1 VRADPSPHSRR
12 LARRRAVRA
21 TLLPLIAAAAAMGLV
36 ACAAT
41 SQAAPA
47 AVDVPSPMPS
57 VSTATP
63 GTASP
68 EPVAPVDLAT
78 CVQVNPPLS
87 PMPQAGAMPGGSIMR
102 QIQQRGYLLA
112 GVDQDEYD
120 LDFRNPSSGTLAPGQ
135 EFEGYEA
142 DILRAVAHAIFGD
155 TESPDSDIHFVP
167 VSQDYRMGA
176 ANQAIVDIVAD
187 SISMTCDR
195 AQQVGF
201 SADYFDAHQELLVA
215 RDNDTADVTLNA
227 QGIPQVVG
235 LRGQKV
241 CTVVGTTSVAGITS
255 EEKQGGFTTVI
266 AENWSDCLVLLQQGD
281 VQAVTTDNNLLAG
294 FKAEDPYLKIVGQ
307 PMTDET
313 HALAIPRSYP
323 DLSAAQ
329 TQFLG
334 FINGVLAQL
343 ESSAPEWCPETRLP
357 TDASCWAALYR
368 VWIEPGLGGTPP
380 SPPPLLSYQ

>member
-1 VRADPSPHSRR
+1 VRADPSTRGRRISRQ
-12 LARRRAVRA
+12 RAVRA
-21 TLLPLIAAAAAMGLV
+21 TLLPLISLAAALGLV
-36 ACAAT
+36 ACSSTPRDAST
-41 SQAAPA
+41 
-47 AVDVPSPMPS
+47 AVAVPSPSPS
-57 VSTATP
+57 VSIAAP
-63 GTASP
+63 GTAGP
-68 EPVAPVDLAT
+68 GPVAPVDLST

-87 PMPQAGAMPGGSIMR
+87 PMPRADAMPGDSIMR

-120 LDFRNPSSGTLAPGQ
+120 LDFRNPSPGPLAPAQ
-135 EFEGYEA
+135 EFEGYET

-155 TESPDSDIHFVP
+155 TGNPESDIEFVP

-176 ANQAIVDIVAD
+176 ANQGIVDIVAD

-201 SADYFDAHQELLVA
+201 SADYFIAHQELLVD

-227 QGIPQVVG
+227 RGVAQVVG

-241 CTVVGTTSVAGITS
+241 CTVGGTTSIGTITAQ
-255 EEKQGGFTTVI
+255 EKQGGFTTVI

-281 VQAVTTDNNLLAG
+281 VQAVTTDNNLLGG

-307 PMTDET
+307 PMSDET

-323 DLSAAQ
+323 DLSAQ
-329 TQFLG
+329 ESQFLS

-343 ESSAPEWCPETRLP
+343 ESSAPGWCPQTRLP

-380 SPPPLLSYQ
+380 SPPPLLSYP